1 MFICYYLVVLYL
13 IILNRSWLY
22 NCILYSSLFYS
33 RVDQKQEEALRHV
46 QLEVSLP
53 GGRGQRA
60 TPTNRG
66 SGGGWAEQALVKPRV
81 TQLWLNTMVHVW
93 VCSEIYRYSTSD
105 STAITKR
112 VLSKRDK
119 KVWLIR
125 LLIQWETHNVEIH
138 RMNVLFLFCLWKM
151 ELLGLYFVSN
161 LSTLLLLLKCYW
173 KPL

>member
-1 MFICYYLVVLYL
+1 MNTVIYYVYV
-13 IILNRSWLY
+13 IILWYYIWLY
-22 NCILYSSLFYS
+22 WIVIDYIIVYCILLCSI

-66 SGGGWAEQALVKPRV
+66 SGGVWAEQALVKPRV

-93 VCSEIYRYSTSD
+93 VCSEIYRNSTSD
-105 STAITKR
+105 PTAITKR
-112 VLSKRDK
+112 VLSKCDK

-138 RMNVLFLFCLWKM
+138 RMNVLF
-151 ELLGLYFVSN
+151 
-161 LSTLLLLLKCYW
+161 
-173 KPL
+173 